1 MVQAGLTTW
10 DMGNHSNARGDIR
23 AENVTETRI
32 DLVIRI
38 CSDTRIVRVSVSWLA
53 IGCVADPDQ

>member
-1 MVQAGLTTW
+1 
-10 DMGNHSNARGDIR
+10 MGNHSNARGDIR
-23 AENVTETRI
+23 VENVTETGI